1 MVTPMGLDRLVQAGL
16 ERVPRI
22 RGQPAWDQRGVEGS
36 CELAA
41 TQSESPLGPGG
52 GKGGRTDAGR
62 GGVGRHPQVLFI
74 GKEEED

>member
-16 ERVPRI
+16 ERVPRT
-22 RGQPAWDQRGVEGS
+22 RGQLAWDQRGVEGS

-52 GKGGRTDAGR
+52 GKGCIPDLGR
-62 GGVGRHPQVLFI
+62 GRIGRRSKKLRRL
-74 GKEEED
+74 